1 MAAAMAVPDEI
12 SFARSQD
19 VDLYQVTFA
28 KDSAWPFLVELGTN
42 ARCVQFIDLN
52 RNEQSFNLPHTFQI
66 KTCDESLN
74 KLQFLMKECKKVHLD
89 LQRPRDLD

>member
-1 MAAAMAVPDEI
+1 MAAAMAIPDEI

-42 ARCVQFIDLN
+42 ARCV
-52 RNEQSFNLPHTFQI
+52 
-66 KTCDESLN
+66 
-74 KLQFLMKECKKVHLD
+74 
-89 LQRPRDLD
+89 